1 MSTDFEEL
9 VCREDGAVAH
19 LSINRPS
26 NGNSLS
32 LGTIQSLHKALNTLA
47 ARTDIAAIVLSG
59 VGKRIFCAGHDLK
72 EIRDHPDA
80 EFFKELSAQCSAMM
94 QAIQM
99 QPQIVIAAVDGVAT
113 AAGCQLVAAAD
124 LAIATTGSRFATPG
138 VNIGLWCVT
147 PMVALS
153 RCIAPKHA
161 MQMLATGALMDAEFA
176 LRVGLVNE
184 LVSAEDLDAR
194 VSELAQQI
202 ASKSTYTL
210 ATGKRAFYQ
219 QLRMGL
225 ADAYEYSGEVG
236 VRNSI
241 HPDAVEG
248 IQAFVEK
255 RPPIWR
261 GR

>member
-1 MSTDFEEL
+1 MNAGFDEL
-9 VCREDGAVAH
+9 VCREDGAVAY
-19 LSINRPS
+19 LSINRPT

-32 LGTIQSLHKALNTLA
+32 LGVIQSLHKALDTLA

-59 VGKRIFCAGHDLK
+59 VGNRIFCAGHDLK

-80 EFFKELSAQCSAMM
+80 EFFKDLSAQCSAMM

-124 LAIATTGSRFATPG
+124 LAIATINSRFATPG

-176 LRVGLVNE
+176 QRVGLVNE
-184 LVSAEDLDAR
+184 LVGPEGLDSR
-194 VSELAQQI
+194 VSELANQI

-210 ATGKRAFYQ
+210 ATGKRAFYK
-219 QLRMGL
+219 QLRMNL
-225 ADAYEYSGEVG
+225 NDAYEYSGEVG

-241 HPDAVEG
+241 HPDALEG
-248 IQAFVEK
+248 VQAFVEK
-255 RPPIWR
+255 RAPIWI

>member
-1 MSTDFEEL
+1 MNTDTEEL
-9 VCREDGAVAH
+9 ICREDGAVAY
-19 LSINRPS
+19 LSINRPTT
-26 NGNSLS
+26 GNSLS
-32 LGTIQSLHKALNTLA
+32 QGMIQSLHKALDNLA
-47 ARTDIAAIVLSG
+47 QRTDVAAIVLSG
-59 VGKRIFCAGHDLK
+59 VGNRIFCAGHDLK

-80 EFFKELSAQCSAMM
+80 EFFKTLSAQCSAMM

-113 AAGCQLVAAAD
+113 AAGCQLVAAVD
-124 LAIATTGSRFATPG
+124 LAIATTRSRFATPG

-161 MQMLATGALMDAEFA
+161 MQMLATGALMEADFA
-176 LRVGLVNE
+176 LRVGLLNE
-184 LVSAEDLDAR
+184 LVSPCALDAR
-194 VSELAQQI
+194 VSELAHQI

-210 ATGKRAFYQ
+210 ATGKRAFYR

-241 HPDAVEG
+241 HPDAIEG

-255 RPPIWR
+255 RPPVWH

>member
-1 MSTDFEEL
+1 MNADVDEL
-9 VCREDGAVAH
+9 ICREDGAVAY
-19 LSINRPS
+19 LSINRPAE
-26 NGNSLS
+26 GNSLS
-32 LGTIQSLHKALNTLA
+32 LGTIQSLHQALDTLA
-47 ARTDIAAIVLSG
+47 ARTDLAVIVISG
-59 VGKRIFCAGHDLK
+59 VGNRIFCAGHDLK

-80 EFFKELSAQCSAMM
+80 EFFKILSAQCSAMM
-94 QAIQM
+94 QAIQA
-99 QPQIVIAAVDGVAT
+99 QPQIVIAGVDGVAT

-124 LAIATTGSRFATPG
+124 LAIATTSSRFATPG

-153 RCIAPKHA
+153 RFTAPKHA
-161 MQMLATGALMDAEFA
+161 MQMLATGSLMDAEFA

-184 LVSAEDLDAR
+184 LVYPETLDAR
-194 VSELAQQI
+194 VSGLAYQI
-202 ASKSTYTL
+202 ANKSTYTL

-219 QLRMGL
+219 QLRMSL
-225 ADAYEYSGEVG
+225 ADAYEYGEVG

-255 RPPIWR
+255 RPPVWC

>member
-1 MSTDFEEL
+1 MNTDTEEL
-9 VCREDGAVAH
+9 ICREDGAVAY
-19 LSINRPS
+19 LSINRPTI
-26 NGNSLS
+26 GNSLS
-32 LGTIQSLHKALNTLA
+32 LGMIQNLHKGLDNLA
-47 ARTDIAAIVLSG
+47 KRTDIAAIVLSG
-59 VGKRIFCAGHDLK
+59 VGNRIFCAGHDLK
-72 EIRDHPDA
+72 EIRDHPDP
-80 EFFKELSAQCSAMM
+80 EFFKTLAAQCSAMM

-113 AAGCQLVAAAD
+113 AAGCQLVAAVD
-124 LAIATTGSRFATPG
+124 LAIATTRSRFATPG

-161 MQMLATGALMDAEFA
+161 MQMLATGALMDADFA
-176 LRVGLVNE
+176 LRVGLLNE
-184 LVSAEDLDAR
+184 LVSPDALDER
-194 VSELAQQI
+194 VSELAHQI

-248 IQAFVEK
+248 IQAFVDK
-255 RPPIWR
+255 RPPVWR